1 VTASINC
8 HGFRFFS
15 RVRPPKNALIQFQII
30 IRKEDKSFPSPIYPG
45 RVAWVRKSRRLD
57 GVSLVGVELTIPLN
71 IWDVDDVPEDWE
83 SYWASPVEDAAT
95 FISEV
100 DRILDSARTADYYHL
115 LDVGVNASRSEVK
128 GHFYKLARRF
138 HPDHHMDHPEW
149 TPRLS
154 ALMEGL
160 TAAYKVLTDNDAR
173 KKYDLLLAQGSAEG
187 VPDSW
192 KLVYGYL
199 EKAQECLA
207 EKNYAGCI
215 PWLRWAIESEPN
227 CSSHRALL
235 GRCLSAIPEYRR
247 EAIEQFEMA
256 IQMDPRNLTAH
267 LHFGELLELLK
278 APWRAHAEYLRVLEL
293 DANHREARDRLSRL
307 SAAPRAAARKSLLG
321 RLTGRR

>member
-1 VTASINC
+1 MVQR
-8 HGFRFFS
+8 G
-15 RVRPPKNALIQFQII
+15 
-30 IRKEDKSFPSPIYPG
+30 DKPVSSPEYPG
-45 RVAWVRKSRRLD
+45 RVAWVRKLRRLD
-57 GVSLVGVELTIPLN
+57 GVSLVGVELAIPLN
-71 IWDVDDVPEDWE
+71 IWDVDDVPEDWNN
-83 SYWASPVEDAAT
+83 YWAPAIEDSTT
-95 FISEV
+95 FIAEV
-100 DRILDSARTADYYHL
+100 DRILHSAHTVDYYQL
-115 LDVGVNASRSEVK
+115 LDVGVDAKRSEVK

-160 TAAYKVLTDNDAR
+160 TAAYKTLSDGDAR
-173 KKYDLLLAQGSAEG
+173 KKYDLLLARGPSEG
-187 VPDSW
+187 TSDSW

-199 EKAQECLA
+199 EKAQECIA

-215 PWLRWAIESEPN
+215 PWLRRAIESEPN

-267 LHFGELLELLK
+267 LHYGELLEHLR
-278 APWRAHAEYLRVLEL
+278 APIRAHTEYLCVLEL
-293 DANHREARDRLSRL
+293 DANHREARERLNRL
-307 SAAPRAAARKSLLG
+307 RANTPRASSRKSLLR